1 METSLPT
8 SHWSKT
14 LLETLVTGPDIGIRL
29 LGGHAVQFHAARAQ
43 VPPSLL
49 RQPGDLDLFTT
60 SSQRRRAQQWLE
72 ELGLFPNKAFNVLH
86 GRYRLMYFAQGE
98 KVDIFID
105 EFQMCH
111 RLAFSD
117 RLALQPVTLP
127 LADLLLTK
135 LQIVELTEKD
145 MRDAL
150 ALMLAASWGTRDEAG
165 MLNVS
170 RIAALLAR
178 DWGLWKTV
186 TTNLSLLRER
196 APLLVERNDALALV
210 HDRLLQLQEAIES
223 ARKGWR
229 WRWRAIIG
237 ERVRWYE
244 LPEEP

>member
-14 LLETLVTGPDIGIRL
+14 LLETLMTGPDIGARL

-60 SSQRRRAQQWLE
+60 SSQRRRVQQWLE
-72 ELGLFPNKAFNVLH
+72 ELGLLPNKAFNVLH

-111 RLAFSD
+111 RLALSD

-150 ALMLAASWGTRDEAG
+150 ALMLAAPWGAHDEPG
-165 MLNVS
+165 LLNVS
-170 RIAALLAR
+170 RIATLLAR

-186 TTNLSLLRER
+186 TTNLSVLRER
-196 APLLVERNDALALV
+196 AALLVEKNDTLTLL
-210 HDRLLQLQEAIES
+210 HDRLLQLQEAIE
-223 ARKGWR
+223 ATRKGWR